1 LSDYRKKK
9 WGVALPCGMNT
20 ITLVAYADDEG
31 DAADQLLA
39 QARELR
45 DLLQEWIA
53 VVDRRYFYR
62 VLEGAAL
69 PNLTF
74 DLRQEK
80 RER

>member
-1 LSDYRKKK
+1 MRTTK
-9 WGVALPCGMNT
+9 VM
-20 ITLVAYADDEG
+20 
-31 DAADQLLA
+31 
-39 QARELR
+39 R